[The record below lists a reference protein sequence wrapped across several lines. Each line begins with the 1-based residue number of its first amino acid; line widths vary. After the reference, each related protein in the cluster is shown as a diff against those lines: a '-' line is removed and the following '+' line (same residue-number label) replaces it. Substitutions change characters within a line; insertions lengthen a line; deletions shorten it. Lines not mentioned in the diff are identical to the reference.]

1 VGGRS
6 RRCARPSGV
15 LARRGS
21 ARSHPR
27 TDELTRTPRSNLLPV
42 VSSPTAFITGA
53 TGFLGLN
60 IVDALLAA
68 SWRVVA
74 LHRATS
80 NVTRLRARGVELA
93 QGQLDD
99 RDSLERAMP
108 EGADAVFHVA
118 GNISLWSKNDARQ
131 TKDNVDGTRNVAA
144 AALARK
150 AKRFVHTSTVA
161 VWGAQHHLPFDETC
175 PQLGAKSSINYMRS
189 KALGELEVRKAIEHG
204 LDAVILNPA
213 HIVGRYDTEGWSKT
227 IRLVAQ
233 GKLPGIPPGSG
244 SFCDAG
250 AVARAH
256 VASVHRGRTGE
267 NYLLGGADA
276 NYVEL
281 VAIIGELLGRKVATR
296 AVPLWAVGVASALSR
311 FGSLFT
317 GTQPAVTEEML
328 AALRQHEIV
337 NCEKAV
343 RELGYDKVP
352 LRTMLESAL
361 AWQVEE
367 GMIALARRPLGAH

>member
-1 VGGRS
+1 VS
-6 RRCARPSGV
+6 R
-15 LARRGS
+15 
-21 ARSHPR
+21 
-27 TDELTRTPRSNLLPV
+27 
-42 VSSPTAFITGA
+42 TAFITGA

-60 IVDALLAA
+60 IVDALLADD
-68 SWRVVA
+68 WHVVA

-80 NVTRLRARGVELA
+80 NITRLRVRGVELA
-93 QGQLDD
+93 LGSLDD
-99 RDSLERAMP
+99 RAAIERAIP

-118 GNISLWSKNDARQ
+118 GNISLWSKNDAQQ

-161 VWGAQHHLPFDETC
+161 VWGIQHVLPYDETA
-175 PQLGAKSSINYMRS
+175 PKRGGESTVNYQRS
-189 KALGELEVRKAIEHG
+189 KYAAELEVEKAIKQG
-204 LDAVILNPA
+204 LDAVLLHPA
-213 HIVGRYDTEGWSKT
+213 HIVGPYDTEGWSQS

-233 GKLPGIPPGSG
+233 GKLPGIPPGRG

-256 VASVHRGRTGE
+256 VAAVDRGGTGE
-267 NYLLGGADA
+267 SYLLGGADA
-276 NYVEL
+276 SYLEL
-281 VAIIGELLGRKVATR
+281 VTTIGELVGKKVPKFAF
-296 AVPLWAVGVASALSR
+296 PLWVIALTSGATR

-317 GTQPAVTEEML
+317 GRQPAVTREML
-328 AALRQHEIV
+328 AGVVHQEIV

-343 RELGYDKVP
+343 RELGYEKVP
-352 LRTMLESAL
+352 LRAMLESAL

-367 GMIALARRPLGAH
+367 GIVTLGSQVPARA